1 MKQVIQNFYQTRNL
15 DRQLD
20 RLRTSGKQGVMA
32 AGRVEQ
38 IITML
43 LRYSGAETE
52 ELRSKR
58 TKYGELRL
66 KNCRKYDL
74 GSGYRLI
81 TMIMESKLF
90 LLCVGTHDEC
100 DRWLNNKRGKSL
112 QLEPE
117 NFVFVLENGEVEPQ
131 QLLEDSWPEEESDEY
146 EEHLLAR
153 LSDADLRYIFSGIC
167 QR

>member
-1 MKQVIQNFYQTRNL
+1 
-15 DRQLD
+15 
-20 RLRTSGKQGVMA
+20 MA
-32 AGRVEQ
+32 ASRAEQ
-38 IITML
+38 IIKIL

-74 GSGYRLI
+74 GGGYRLI
-81 TMIMESKLF
+81 TMTRESKLF

-100 DRWLNNKRGKSL
+100 NRWLNQKRGKSL
-112 QLEPE
+112 RLEPE
-117 NFVFVLENGEVEPQ
+117 NFVFVAENSEVEPQ
-131 QLLEDSWPEEESDEY
+131 QLLNDPWPEEEGDEY
-146 EEHLLAR
+146 EEHLLTR

-167 QR
+167 QG